1 MNPLPR
7 FVALALFVVLVALAA
22 LLAVPAWQGLR
33 SEHPGVPASEV
44 SSTRAY
50 QLSQR
55 GALILAGTALTLTLV
70 LLVSQALQRRPE
82 RESRAPFAAI
92 RTETGALARLAESS
106 LAQGEELNRER
117 DVRRRA
123 EEDARL
129 KQKLLEQSLDER
141 IRLGHDLHDGIIQSL
156 YAAGLNLEA
165 IRPLLKTE
173 PEEAD
178 RRLAGMRDTLNGSIR
193 EVRAYISG
201 LAPDRLRRAGFAR
214 AMAAQVTELQAGRAA
229 RLDVKI
235 DDSAADALSPEQS
248 IEFLQIA
255 REAVSNAF
263 RHGRATTLALH
274 LDHDDAG
281 FQLLVTDNGA
291 GFDADR
297 RREGGFGLGNMH
309 ARAARIGATLNVT
322 SRPGAGTT
330 VRLTLPASAA

>member
-33 SEHPGVPASEV
+33 NDRLGAPASDA
-44 SSTRAY
+44 STARAY

-55 GALILAGTALTLTLV
+55 GALFLAGTAITLTLV
-70 LLVSQALQRRPE
+70 LIVGQGVRP
-82 RESRAPFAAI
+82 RDPGPGTAPFTAV

-106 LAQGEELNRER
+106 VAQGEELNRER

-129 KQKLLEQSLDER
+129 KQTLLEQSLEER

-156 YAAGLNLEA
+156 YAAGLTLETV
-165 IRPLLKTE
+165 RPLVKSN
-173 PEEAD
+173 PDEAEQRLD
-178 RRLAGMRDTLNGSIR
+178 RMREGLNATIR
-193 EVRAYISG
+193 DVRAYILG

-214 AMAAQVTELQAGRAA
+214 AMASQVSELQAGREA

-235 DDSAADALSPEQS
+235 DDGAAAALSAEQS
-248 IEFLQIA
+248 LEFLQIA

-263 RHGRATTLALH
+263 RHGRASALTLQ
-274 LDHDDAG
+274 LDRDAAG
-281 FQLLVTDNGA
+281 FRLLVTDNGA
-291 GFDADR
+291 GFDMARPR
-297 RREGGFGLGNMH
+297 RDGLGLGNMH
-309 ARAARIGATLNVT
+309 ARAARIGATLRVT
-322 SRPGAGTT
+322 SRPGAGTE
-330 VRLTLPASAA
+330 VLATLPVSAT